1 MELLSQVFRVHLVYP
16 KFGKMFFIE
25 HAERVEVEVPR
36 VTRPVAKILFCYRVS
51 LKKGTFLVFCLFS
64 ILEVGFYFFA
74 CVSESEFRA
83 RFI

>member
-1 MELLSQVFRVHLVYP
+1 MYSNNLTSGFSPSPPVDIPSPLLYIIHD
-16 KFGKMFFIE
+16 IND
-25 HAERVEVEVPR
+25 
-36 VTRPVAKILFCYRVS
+36 ILYRVS

-64 ILEVGFYFFA
+64 VLEVGFYFFA